1 MESSF
6 GAFLKQKRQEKH
18 LTQKELAKL
27 LYVSESAVSKWEK
40 DVSHPDITLLPNL
53 SKILDVSEHEIITAS
68 IDKKSREE
76 KVQAKKWRTLSLS
89 WNLFFYISYG
99 VALIP
104 CFICNL
110 AINHTLSW
118 FWIVVCSLLLAFTF
132 TCLPSL
138 VKKHRLLILPLSMFG
153 ALCLLLGVCAIYT
166 SGAWFFV
173 ATVST
178 LFGLMM
184 IFVPI
189 YIAKYDIFKSIR
201 KYNDFIS
208 VAILFFMLLI
218 MLAVIEHFTL
228 VNGYSSSGWLYFS
241 IVISTFV
248 YMFLNL
254 LLSVRFI
261 KTNRFIKSSLILFI
275 ISTLY
280 TWLPFIKVSNPY
292 VQSEIDSL
300 NIWQANIF
308 DWSLGIPL
316 ERNIHLMIFLTLV
329 VTALILGLVGI
340 VRTIRSKN
348 K

>member
-1 MESSF
+1 
-6 GAFLKQKRQEKH
+6 
-18 LTQKELAKL
+18 
-27 LYVSESAVSKWEK
+27 
-40 DVSHPDITLLPNL
+40 
-53 SKILDVSEHEIITAS
+53 
-68 IDKKSREE
+68 
-76 KVQAKKWRTLSLS
+76 
-89 WNLFFYISYG
+89 
-99 VALIP
+99 
-104 CFICNL
+104 
-110 AINHTLSW
+110 
-118 FWIVVCSLLLAFTF
+118 
-132 TCLPSL
+132 
-138 VKKHRLLILPLSMFG
+138 MFG

-280 TWLPFIKVSNPY
+280 TWLPFIKVSNLY
-292 VQSEIDSL
+292 VQMEIDSL
-300 NIWQANIF
+300 NIWQANMF
-308 DWSLGIPL
+308 DWSLDIPL

-329 VTALILGLVGI
+329 VTAFILGFVGI